1 MTQTDYKI
9 SLSFLLNEM
18 VKSKDI
24 INTILNK
31 QSLEV
36 DAVTG
41 ATYSSKGIINAVSD
55 ALSKAVVSGEWSITD
70 IQISNDHGG
79 RGHGRRHKAFE

>member
-9 SLSFLLNEM
+9 SPSFLLNEM

-55 ALSKAVVSGEWSITD
+55 ALSKAVVSGE
-70 IQISNDHGG
+70 
-79 RGHGRRHKAFE
+79 

>member
-55 ALSKAVVSGEWSITD
+55 ALSKAVVSGE
-70 IQISNDHGG
+70 
-79 RGHGRRHKAFE
+79 